1 MKRPANMSLVCVYA
15 DTEEAHGDCLK
26 VEDCGC
32 GCHGPTQIQES
43 TDATT

>member
-26 VEDCGC
+26 VDCGC

-43 TDATT
+43 IDATT